1 MHGRPLIGVVPLYD
15 REKDSYWMLPGY
27 FDGIEEAGGI
37 PLMLPMTAD
46 GDAFERLVLSV
57 DGVLLTGGQDVSPEL
72 YGESA
77 KETCGE
83 VCPARDAMEP
93 RLAETALRL
102 GRPILGIC
110 RGIQLL
116 NVCLGGTLYQDLP
129 TELEGG
135 VSHHMEP
142 PYDRAEHTVKIA
154 EGSPLAE
161 VLGET
166 EIGVNS
172 CHHQGVKR
180 LAPALE
186 AMARAE
192 DGLVEAVYMPSE
204 KFVWAVQWH
213 PEFSH
218 KNDAHSRMIFRA
230 FVEAAVCT
238 ADR

>member
-37 PLMLPMTAD
+37 PLMLPMTSD
-46 GDAFERLVLSV
+46 RDALERLVLSV
-57 DGVLLTGGQDVSPEL
+57 DGVLLTGGQDVSPAL
-72 YGESA
+72 YGEPA

-83 VCPARDAMEP
+83 VCPARDMMEP
-93 RLAETALRL
+93 RLVETALRL

-129 TELEGG
+129 TELAGG
-135 VSHHMEP
+135 GSHHMEP
-142 PYDRAEHTVKIA
+142 PYDRAEHAVKIA
-154 EGSPLAE
+154 EGSPLAA
-161 VLGET
+161 VLGKT

-180 LAPALE
+180 LAPVLA

-192 DGLVEAVYMPSE
+192 DGLVEAVRMPSE
-204 KFVWAVQWH
+204 EFVWAVQWH

-218 KNDAHSRMIFRA
+218 HNDEHSRMIFRA
-230 FVEAAVCT
+230 FVEAAART